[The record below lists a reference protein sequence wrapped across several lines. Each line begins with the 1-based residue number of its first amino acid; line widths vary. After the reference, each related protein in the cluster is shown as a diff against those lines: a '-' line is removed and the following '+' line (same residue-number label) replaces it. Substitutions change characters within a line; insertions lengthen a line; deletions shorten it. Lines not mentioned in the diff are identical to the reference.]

1 MLAASL
7 GWLGTAGTFVAYLM
21 LWRGRL
27 TAQSRRYALLN
38 VAGGLMAG
46 AASASYGAWPSAFSN
61 FVWAAVGLH
70 SVVTVHL
77 SRRTSSSARSAA
89 TGMVVRL
96 QRRWHPAH
104 EVVCAEADAA

>member
-7 GWLGTAGTFVAYLM
+7 GWLGTAGTFVAYLL

-38 VAGGLMAG
+38 VTGGLMAG
-46 AASASYGAWPSAFSN
+46 LASASYGAWPSAVSN

-70 SVVTVHL
+70 SVLGGYLARRSSLLAAARVATVHDL
-77 SRRTSSSARSAA
+77 RR
-89 TGMVVRL
+89 RL
-96 QRRWHPAH
+96 HGREA
-104 EVVCAEADAA
+104 VCVEIDAA